1 MSHYYLSTSLVS
13 HCSFVSMLPSLLAE
27 NGYDDTTIAV
37 TGRWSSA
44 AWTHYV
50 KRSRSTKLA
59 TRVKLA
65 KEINAM
71 VS

>member
-1 MSHYYLSTSLVS
+1 
-13 HCSFVSMLPSLLAE
+13 MLPSLLAE